1 VPCLSVPSVRWV
13 ASHQLEDQD
22 MNDERDKAVDDEAG
36 VETGQ
41 WQDDHDRLPQVD
53 PPDEPKEPEE

>member
-1 VPCLSVPSVRWV
+1 
-13 ASHQLEDQD
+13 

-53 PPDEPKEPEE
+53 PPDEPKEPEG

>member
-1 VPCLSVPSVRWV
+1 
-13 ASHQLEDQD
+13 
-22 MNDERDKAVDDEAG
+22 MNDERDRATEDEAG

-53 PPDEPKEPEE
+53 PPDEPKEPGIVEAFRELVRAVKPVFAR

>member
-1 VPCLSVPSVRWV
+1 
-13 ASHQLEDQD
+13 
-22 MNDERDKAVDDEAG
+22 

-53 PPDEPKEPEE
+53 PPDEPQEPEG